1 MSDGLHWAEMPRLDA
16 FDEEFGQDPVAIQRG
31 RRRRIVR
38 RLWAFVAIV
47 LGAGVIAALAFVW
60 STADGRLR
68 LELQSALPPSPR
80 GASREASDEELDDL
94 RRQVDALRNEIGEL
108 TRAQQQAAATIAALQ
123 AAEQEARSRVPP
135 PAYWY
140 SNPATL
146 DLSIASQPPPGVVLP
161 PRRPTTARRESRGVR
176 RRERSAA
183 AVPAPSRKE
192 TRAS

>member
-1 MSDGLHWAEMPRLDA
+1 MSDRLHWAEMPRLDA

-38 RLWAFVAIV
+38 RFWTLAAVA
-47 LGAGVIAALAFVW
+47 LGTGVIAALALFW

-68 LELQSALPPSPR
+68 LELQSASPSPQR
-80 GASREASDEELDDL
+80 ASREATDEELDRL
-94 RRQVDALRNEIGEL
+94 RREMDALRNEIGEL
-108 TRAQQQAAATIAALQ
+108 TRAQQRAADTIAALQ

-146 DLSIASQPPPGVVLP
+146 DLSISSQPPPGVVLP

>member
-16 FDEEFGQDPVAIQRG
+16 FDEEFGQDPAAIQRG

-38 RLWAFVAIV
+38 RVWTLVAV
-47 LGAGVIAALAFVW
+47 LLGAGVIVALALVW

-68 LELQSALPPSPR
+68 LELQSAPPPSVSR
-80 GASREASDEELDDL
+80 SAGREASDEELVSL
-94 RRQVDALRNEIGEL
+94 RRQMDALRSEIAEL

-135 PAYWY
+135 PVYWY

-161 PRRPTTARRESRGVR
+161 PRRPTTARRETRGVR

-183 AVPAPSRKE
+183 AAPAPSR
-192 TRAS
+192 